1 MNVWPP
7 HSATITVPNR
17 SAVAAILLA
26 ACAAGCDRDPD
37 THYGTLRG
45 DSLNGVSAFAQMLR
59 DSGRTTSTRRTLG
72 ERMVGRHDVA
82 VVFGSLRTEPPEQ
95 ARDLLDRFL
104 DRPGYQTIVFV
115 IRDSDAAIDYWR
127 AVVGIQG
134 LTQDQVKAAHRKLAQ
149 AQSDLAA
156 FAGNSFPAGAR
167 TLGYGLS
174 TRKKPVAALGEV
186 RIAASTEPPVSARWP
201 RARRLEP
208 PAGARP
214 LWTQDGE
221 PLLVERRGVAVSAI
235 DDDVFDAAAKAE
247 EAAEDEPQAEDE
259 AESDEE
265 PHGAATAGAS
275 DSAGDRTLILASAAP
290 LLNGGLVDPGNR
302 RLARELI
309 GLLPAGCRVVVVGSE
324 QVRDNDAESDRQ
336 RSMWHLLA
344 VPPNPWIAAQALFAM
359 ILFCWWKAPIFGRP
373 RRETAGRPEDFGHHV
388 AALAALLRRSQDDD
402 FARHRLEAW
411 RRPGE
416 KTEAKQAVGADG
428 A

>member
-1 MNVWPP
+1 MSARPP
-7 HSATITVPNR
+7 HPATITVPIR
-17 SAVAAILLA
+17 SAVTAILLA
-26 ACAAGCDRDPD
+26 ACAAGCDRDPE
-37 THYGTLRG
+37 TRYGTLRG

-59 DSGRTTSTRRTLG
+59 DSGRTTSTRRALG

-82 VVFGSLRTEPPEQ
+82 IVFGTGSAAPPAD

-104 DRPGYQTIVFV
+104 DRPGGQTVVFV
-115 IRDSDAAIDYWR
+115 IRDSDAAIDYWL
-127 AVVGIQG
+127 AVVATQG
-134 LTQDQVKAAHRKLAQ
+134 LTPDKATAAHRKLAE
-149 AQSDLAA
+149 AQDELASR
-156 FAGNSFPAGAR
+156 AGASFPAGTR

-174 TRKKPVAALGEV
+174 ARKKPVTAPGEV
-186 RIAASTEPPVSARWP
+186 RLADSTAAPLSARWP

-221 PLLVERRGVAVSAI
+221 PLLVERRGAAVHAI
-235 DDDVFDAAAKAE
+235 ADDVFEPAAE
-247 EAAEDEPQAEDE
+247 EEGATDDEAQAEHA

-275 DSAGDRTLILASAAP
+275 PAGCDRTLILASAAP
-290 LLNGGLVDPGNR
+290 LLNGGLVDRGNR

-309 GLLPAGCRVVVVGSE
+309 ALLPEGCRVVVVGSE

-336 RSMWHLLA
+336 PSMWRLLM
-344 VPPNPWIAAQALFAM
+344 VPPNPWIAAQALLAM

-402 FARHRLEAW
+402 FAQRRLEAW
-411 RRPGE
+411 HRPGE
-416 KTEAKQAVGADG
+416 RTEAKPPGGANG

>member
-1 MNVWPP
+1 MTAQP
-7 HSATITVPNR
+7 ATIMASNR
-17 SAVAAILLA
+17 SAVAAVLLA
-26 ACAAGCDRDPD
+26 ACAAGCDQDPD
-37 THYGTLRG
+37 TRYGTLRG

-82 VVFGSLRTEPPEQ
+82 VVFGTTHSAPSDE

-104 DRPGYQTIVFV
+104 DRPGGQTVVFV

-134 LTQDQVKAAHRKLAQ
+134 LTQDKVTAAHRKLAQ
-149 AQSDLAA
+149 AQSYLAA
-156 FAGNSFPAGAR
+156 FAGPSFPAGAR

-174 TRKKPVAALGEV
+174 ARKKPPAVPGDV
-186 RIAASTEPPVSARWP
+186 RMAASTEPPVSACWP

-208 PAGARP
+208 PTGART

-221 PLLVERRGVAVSAI
+221 PLLVERVGAAVSAI
-235 DDDVFDAAAKAE
+235 DDDVFDRGAKEE
-247 EAAEDEPQAEDE
+247 EAAEDEEQAEDE

-275 DSAGDRTLILASAAP
+275 VSAGDRTLILASAAP

-309 GLLPAGCRVVVVGSE
+309 ELLPAGCRVVVVGSD
-324 QVRDNDAESDRQ
+324 QVRDDADSDRQ

-344 VPPNPWIAAQALFAM
+344 VPPNPWIAAQALLAM

-388 AALAALLRRSQDDD
+388 AALAALLRRSQDHD
-402 FARHRLEAW
+402 FARRRLEAW

-416 KTEAKQAVGADG
+416 RTEPKRAAAADG